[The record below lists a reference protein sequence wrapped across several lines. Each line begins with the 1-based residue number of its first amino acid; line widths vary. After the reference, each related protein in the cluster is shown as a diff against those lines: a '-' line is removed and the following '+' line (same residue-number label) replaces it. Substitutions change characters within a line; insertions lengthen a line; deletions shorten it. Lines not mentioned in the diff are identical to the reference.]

1 MGISVYAQVYSDILK
16 YIRLSNPR
24 KLFVLAPL
32 LFYNRFRVYSPEYI
46 ATLC

>member
-1 MGISVYAQVYSDILK
+1 MGVSVYAQVYSDILK
-16 YIRLSNPR
+16 YIRLSDLR

-32 LFYNRFRVYSPEYI
+32 LFYNRFRVYPLEYI